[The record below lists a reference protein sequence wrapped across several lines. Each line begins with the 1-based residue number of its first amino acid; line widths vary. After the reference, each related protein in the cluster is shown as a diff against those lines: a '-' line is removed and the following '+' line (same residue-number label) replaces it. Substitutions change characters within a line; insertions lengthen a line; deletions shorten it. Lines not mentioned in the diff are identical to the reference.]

1 MKGARKGPAVK
12 EMRKEEIRVHKV
24 LGIERARYDTIGV
37 SLIRVLEWEKSGKR
51 AKSLFRVVNET
62 IEGRESSG

>member
-1 MKGARKGPAVK
+1 MK

-24 LGIERARYDTIGV
+24 LGIERARYDAIGV

>member
-1 MKGARKGPAVK
+1 MKGARRGPAVK

-24 LGIERARYDTIGV
+24 LGIERARYDAIGV
-37 SLIRVLEWEKSGKR
+37 SLIRVLDWEKSGKR

-62 IEGRESSG
+62 LEGRESSG